1 MTITVFTCMRNEGPF
16 LLEWLAWLRLIG
28 VGEVIVFSNDCDD
41 GTDALL
47 DALAAQGALRH
58 IPQER
63 QAGRSLQW
71 QALQQVAKQRLL
83 AGADWALFCDVDEF
97 PLIHAGAAR
106 LPDLIAALPADTAA
120 VTLPWRLFGA
130 NGQVQFR
137 DAPITAQ
144 FTRSAPP
151 NLYHPV
157 AGRFFKTLFRPEAFQ
172 RPGVHRPKR
181 HPDAALPLWAD
192 GAGQPLPPAFAE
204 RDGQLVLPALQVS
217 RDLVELHHY
226 SLRSAESFL
235 VKSERGLANSRVKQ
249 IDLSYWVE
257 RNFNTVENHAAARH
271 AEALAEGMTA
281 LKSLPGI
288 ASLHEA
294 ACRWHSARAAA
305 LLGTHQGYRLF
316 CDCLHAA
323 DSAALPPQLA
333 MALYAKFAQLPKAED

>member
-16 LLEWLAWLRLIG
+16 LLEWLAWLRLIE

-58 IPQER
+58 IPQAR
-63 QAGRSLQW
+63 QPGRSLQW

-97 PLIHAGAAR
+97 PLIHAGAGR
-106 LPDLIAALPADTAA
+106 LPDLITALPEGSAA
-120 VTLPWRLFGA
+120 VALPWRLFGA
-130 NGQVQFR
+130 NGVAQFR

-157 AGRFFKTLFRPEAFQ
+157 AGRFFKTLFRPEAFLK
-172 RPGVHRPKR
+172 PGVHRPKR
-181 HPDAALPLWAD
+181 HPDATLPLWAD
-192 GAGQPLPPAFAE
+192 GAGQPLPPGFAE
-204 RDGQLVLPALQVS
+204 RDGQLVLPALDVGRS
-217 RDLVELHHY
+217 LAELHHY
-226 SLRSAESFL
+226 SLRSVESFL
-235 VKSERGLANSRVKQ
+235 VKAERGLANSRVKQ

-271 AEALAEGMTA
+271 AKALAEGIA
-281 LKSLPGI
+281 SLKALPGI
-288 ASLHEA
+288 AALHEA

-316 CDCLHAA
+316 CDCLYAA
-323 DSAALPPQLA
+323 DSAALPQPLA
-333 MALYAKFAQLPKAED
+333 MALYAKFAQLPKDAD